1 MKRYPALL
9 LLLLLALTLAACQSG
24 PSLKVSPTTL
34 TVFPGDPATTFTATL
49 TGGSGTVVWS
59 LSPATGG
66 GSITPTS
73 GTTISYTPPDS
84 VGSVSSVTLTATL
97 QGTSVSAGATITI
110 NNNVISD
117 KSLKTGFTLVDP
129 ANILAKVSK
138 LPLSVW
144 SYKTDPAS
152 VRHIGPMAQDFHTAF
167 GLNGADDQHIAIV
180 DQGGVA
186 LAAIQGLYQENQQ
199 LLRENRALK
208 ARLDDLE
215 RRLEA
220 LEGR

>member
-1 MKRYPALL
+1 
-9 LLLLLALTLAACQSG
+9 
-24 PSLKVSPTTL
+24 
-34 TVFPGDPATTFTATL
+34 
-49 TGGSGTVVWS
+49 
-59 LSPATGG
+59 
-66 GSITPTS
+66 
-73 GTTISYTPPDS
+73 
-84 VGSVSSVTLTATL
+84 
-97 QGTSVSAGATITI
+97 
-110 NNNVISD
+110 
-117 KSLKTGFTLVDP
+117 
-129 ANILAKVSK
+129 
-138 LPLSVW
+138 
-144 SYKTDPAS
+144 
-152 VRHIGPMAQDFHTAF
+152 MAQDFHTAF